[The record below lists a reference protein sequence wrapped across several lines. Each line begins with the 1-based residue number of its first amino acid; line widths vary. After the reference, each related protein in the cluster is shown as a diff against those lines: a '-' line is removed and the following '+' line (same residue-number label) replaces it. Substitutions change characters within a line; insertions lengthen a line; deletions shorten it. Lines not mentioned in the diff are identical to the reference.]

1 MTKDRHPC
9 IICALIW
16 LFLEPDPEKRKCV
29 KVVYLVVV
37 GGAGDISV
45 GVKKLVRRG
54 ATVSDRC
61 TIHPVTIMP
70 V

>member
-9 IICALIW
+9 IICVLIW
-16 LFLEPDPEKRKCV
+16 LFPEPDPEKRKCV
-29 KVVYLVVV
+29 KVVYL
-37 GGAGDISV
+37 GGGCAGDISM

-54 ATVSDRC
+54 ATVNNGC
-61 TIHPVTIMP
+61 TVHPVTIMP